1 MTHFPRTGNE
11 ENIKFSY
18 ISRIQTEA
26 IKQMVV
32 GESCCGEWFVSDGV
46 RPQGRGPHDLFGRVR
61 CTIEILM
68 GAGVVNGGSRERCL
82 SGVMG
87 SLRSLS

>member
-1 MTHFPRTGNE
+1 MTYFPRTGNEEIIKFSYFPHFGNE

-26 IKQMVV
+26 IKQMVA

-46 RPQGRGPHDLFGRVR
+46 GPQGTGTHDLFGGVG
-61 CTIEILM
+61 CTIETLM
-68 GAGVVNGGSRERCL
+68 GGRGG
-82 SGVMG
+82 
-87 SLRSLS
+87 